1 MESAAT
7 IERDVCCTIRE
18 KIMSAHP
25 RTPVVDSHHHFWTPS
40 RHDYYWMAGAELEP
54 IRRSFGTADLRPL
67 LTAAGVDST
76 VLVQT
81 VPSVQE
87 TREFMETAATTP
99 FVAGVVGWVDLTD
112 PAVADTLAE
121 LRSQPNG
128 QTLVGIRHQVHDET
142 DAEWLLRPDV
152 QRGLAAVRDAGLAYD
167 FLVRPRELP
176 AALATAKALPDMR
189 FVIDHIAKPPI
200 ASGELDAW
208 SVLLEPFRSLPH
220 VSCKLS
226 GMITEADWA
235 SWSPSHLRPYVH
247 QAVDIFGT
255 ERVMYGSDW
264 PVCLLAGSYGAV
276 KSALEEALPSLSPE
290 EWANVFG
297 GNAIR
302 FYGLEMV

>member
-1 MESAAT
+1 MMLVLPPKEDRLT
-7 IERDVCCTIRE
+7 T
-18 KIMSAHP
+18 
-25 RTPVVDSHHHFWTPS
+25 RTLVVDAHHHFWTPS

-54 IRRSFGTADLRPL
+54 IRRSFGPDDLRPL
-67 LTAAGVDST
+67 LAEAGVDYT

-87 TREFMETAATTP
+87 TREFMETAAETN

-121 LRSQPNG
+121 LQSQPHG
-128 QTLVGIRHQVHDET
+128 QTLVGIRHQVHDEE
-142 DAEWLLRPDV
+142 DAEWVLRPDV
-152 QRGLAAVRDAGLAYD
+152 QRGLTAVREAGLAYD
-167 FLVRPRELP
+167 FLVRSRELP
-176 AALATAKALPDMR
+176 AALAVANALPDMR

-200 ASGELDAW
+200 ASGEIEAW
-208 SVLLEPFRSLPH
+208 SALLEPFRSLTY

-226 GMITEADWA
+226 GLITEAGWA
-235 SWSPSHLRPYVH
+235 NWTPSDLSPYVH
-247 QAVDIFGT
+247 RAVDIFGT

-276 KSALEEALPSLSPE
+276 KSALEEALPPLSPE
-290 EWANVFG
+290 ESASVFG

-302 FYGLEMV
+302 FYGLDVS

>member
-1 MESAAT
+1 
-7 IERDVCCTIRE
+7 
-18 KIMSAHP
+18 MSART
-25 RTPVVDSHHHFWTPS
+25 RTPVVDAHHHFWTPS
-40 RHDYYWMAGAELEP
+40 RHDYYWMAGAELDP
-54 IRRSFGTADLRPL
+54 IRRSFGPADLRPL
-67 LTAAGVDST
+67 LAAAGVDST

-81 VPSVQE
+81 VPSMQE

-99 FVAGVVGWVDLTD
+99 FVAGVVGWVNLTD

-128 QTLVGIRHQVHDET
+128 QTLVGIRHQVHDEE

-152 QRGLAAVRDAGLAYD
+152 QRGLAAVRDAGLVYD

-176 AALATAKALPDMR
+176 AALATARALPNMR
-189 FVIDHIAKPPI
+189 FVIDHIGKPPI
-200 ASGELDAW
+200 ASGEIDAW
-208 SVLLEPFRSLPH
+208 SALLEPFHSLTH

-226 GMITEADWA
+226 GMITEADWTN
-235 SWSPSHLRPYVH
+235 WEPSDLRPYVDRT
-247 QAVDIFGT
+247 VDIFGT

-276 KSALEEALPSLSPE
+276 KSALEEALPSLSPA
-290 EWANVFG
+290 EWSDVFG

-302 FYGLEMV
+302 FYGLDVA